1 MMQFLSQKLRESSG
15 CRRSAKI
22 VAVVTVGCNLYKN
35 STLSPIF
42 DQMYLIQILIPY
54 YESPV

>member
-1 MMQFLSQKLRESSG
+1 MQFLSQKLRERSG
-15 CRRSAKI
+15 CRRSAQI
-22 VAVVTVGCNLYKN
+22 VAAVTVRCSLYKN

-42 DQMYLIQILIPY
+42 DKMYLAQTLIPY